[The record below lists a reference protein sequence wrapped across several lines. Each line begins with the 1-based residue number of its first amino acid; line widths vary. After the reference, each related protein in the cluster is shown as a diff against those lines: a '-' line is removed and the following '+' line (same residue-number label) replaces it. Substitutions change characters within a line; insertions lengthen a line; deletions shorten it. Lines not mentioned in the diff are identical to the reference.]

1 MRSSRR
7 WLGLG
12 RRLVLLRL
20 DVGRKTML
28 RVLVKRLLLELLGEM
43 RLRRLLVEKGLG
55 LRGRLWRLAY
65 GALVR
70 LREWLKRR

>member
-1 MRSSRR
+1 VRSSRG

-12 RRLVLLRL
+12 RRLVLLRFE
-20 DVGRKTML
+20 VGWKTML

-55 LRGRLWRLAY
+55 LRGRLGRLAY